1 MPNDHVFAVCEC
13 DHAELYRLDKRKLEI
28 SSGNVREKFRKG
40 SLKGLLTGVGKVQGE
55 VWSNIWVRLGSGVGL
70 GFSQLGAGVWA
81 NLKRFWHTWGKPW

>member
-55 VWSNIWVRLGSGVGL
+55 VWSKSLGTVREWGRVGVQPTGRWSL
-70 GFSQLGAGVWA
+70 
-81 NLKRFWHTWGKPW
+81 GKP